1 MDTIIYDIGETLRT
15 CSECHVTDED
25 RHYIA
30 GPRVL
35 CTRCAGNLERS
46 ETPRAAAK
54 PRVEYGRYAIM
65 SAVRNTPT
73 RRNERVERRRP

>member
-1 MDTIIYDIGETLRT
+1 MTAPSKTSPVAI
-15 CSECHVTDED
+15 S
-25 RHYIA
+25 
-30 GPRVL
+30 
-35 CTRCAGNLERS
+35 S